1 MDQTQLQQKITEY
14 FQKLPKEAQGVFSSM
29 GWTRTLEEIILKYN
43 LNDKQT
49 ETLGTE
55 TMLLLLGIIH
65 NEEYEKIIKV
75 EMGLS
80 EDISNNIIAEVEEKI
95 LKTIKGLLSETFES
109 NAISLAE
116 ESLIETAELDP
127 LFSTMPDEVQT
138 AIAQSGW
145 KKNLYEIAKKYKLS
159 IEQMGVL
166 EELTVKVISNEIL
179 PNKYEEGLTSKII
192 IPKEDISNLV
202 GDVNENILKKI
213 RELMKKEE
221 ETEVLKK
228 EEFDEEIPIPPYKEI
243 INNYE
248 LQIKN
253 EGEKTTKPIILEQ
266 TEEKEQAK
274 ESSIDYGPEI
284 EPTKKIEKSNTVILP
299 QPEEKIIEI
308 PTISKEEI
316 LPFKVIA
323 EIPKE
328 TEIPKPPQ
336 ITPGLFNVP
345 KNIIEEKL
353 KGATTS
359 DHSVSDYST
368 PKINTPS
375 ATPHDPYREAF

>member
-1 MDQTQLQQKITEY
+1 MWTLVESELQKVQQKINKKMDKTQLQQKITEY
-14 FQKLPKEAQGVFSSM
+14 FQKLPKEAQDVFSSM
-29 GWTRTLEEIILKYN
+29 GWMRTLEEIILKYN
-43 LNDKQT
+43 LSDKQT
-49 ETLGTE
+49 EALGTE

-65 NEEYEKIIKV
+65 NEEYKKIIKG
-75 EMGLS
+75 EMGLN

-109 NAISLAE
+109 NAISLVE
-116 ESLIETAELDP
+116 ESLVGTTELDP

-166 EELTVKVISNEIL
+166 EELTIKVISDEIL
-179 PNKYEEGLTSKII
+179 PNKYEEELTSKITL
-192 IPKEDISNLV
+192 PKEDISSLV

-221 ETEVLKK
+221 EIEFLKK
-228 EEFDEEIPIPPYKEI
+228 EELDEEIPVPPYKEI
-243 INNYE
+243 INDNE
-248 LQIKN
+248 LKI
-253 EGEKTTKPIILEQ
+253 ESGEDEIPKPITFKQ
-266 TEEKEQAK
+266 TGKPVT
-274 ESSIDYGPEI
+274 DYKPEV
-284 EPTKKIEKSNTVILP
+284 NDV
-299 QPEEKIIEI
+299 EKIIEI

-328 TEIPKPPQ
+328 VEIPRPTQTIPD
-336 ITPGLFNVP
+336 IFNVP

-353 KGATTS
+353 KGTTTS

-368 PKINTPS
+368 PKISTPS
-375 ATPHDPYREAF
+375 IAPHDPYREAF